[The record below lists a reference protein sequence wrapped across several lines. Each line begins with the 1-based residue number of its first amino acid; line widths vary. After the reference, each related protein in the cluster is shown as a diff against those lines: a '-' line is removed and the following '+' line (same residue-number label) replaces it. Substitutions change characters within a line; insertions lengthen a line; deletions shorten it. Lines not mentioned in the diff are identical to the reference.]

1 MVGLSPLSFTN
12 PESRA
17 AAPVRS
23 RSPGVRH
30 ILSGVSEASDRIG
43 EERLQPFTVGGL
55 LTTDVGGTLQVPVL
69 STPGMIG
76 MMEHNATLL
85 IAPALPEGSAT
96 VGFEVSIKHVAAA
109 FEGAECEAWARLEE
123 VIEDRK
129 FRFSVEVR
137 EGERVLGTGIH
148 ERRLIQ
154 VPPPE

>member
-1 MVGLSPLSFTN
+1 MGDA
-12 PESRA
+12 E
-17 AAPVRS
+17 
-23 RSPGVRH
+23 
-30 ILSGVSEASDRIG
+30 EMIG
-43 EERLQPFTVGGL
+43 EERVQPFTVEGL

-76 MMEHNATLL
+76 MMEHNATML
-85 IAPALPEGSAT
+85 IAPSLPDGGAT

-109 FEGAECEAWARLEE
+109 FQGAECEAWARLDE
-123 VIEDRK
+123 VIDGRK

-148 ERRLIQ
+148 ERRMIQ